1 MIAGKI
7 YICTEVS
14 TTYCC
19 KKFGIYILFSCIVG
33 QESTTDCSNSR
44 RYWKSIGREIEP
56 IASSFFPTR
65 IAANAAIF
73 ATSRK
78 QWQRC
83 CCSSY
88 WGWWGW
94 NWGPRFQP
102 CTIAS
107 SNAAT
112 ANLLIASSSKWLFK
126 VIYPK
131 YLRTQMNL
139 VLCLFLSRLE
149 HRGSTEKK
157 SILASKHTF

>member
-1 MIAGKI
+1 M
-7 YICTEVS
+7 ES
-14 TTYCC
+14 
-19 KKFGIYILFSCIVG
+19 KFFFYSCILG

-88 WGWWGW
+88 WGWWACW
-94 NWGPRFQP
+94 NWGSRFQP

-112 ANLLIASSSKWLFK
+112 ANLLIASSSKWLLK

-131 YLRTQMNL
+131 YYKTQMNFPFSKSSHKGTTETIL
-139 VLCLFLSRLE
+139 SLF
-149 HRGSTEKK
+149 G
-157 SILASKHTF
+157 ASKHTF

>member
-1 MIAGKI
+1 M
-7 YICTEVS
+7 ES
-14 TTYCC
+14 
-19 KKFGIYILFSCIVG
+19 KFFFSCILG

-88 WGWWGW
+88 WGHWAW
-94 NWGPRFQP
+94 NWGSRFQP

-112 ANLLIASSSKWLFK
+112 ANLLIASSSKWLLKLYIPSTIKTWLIFWLTK
-126 VIYPK
+126 WS
-131 YLRTQMNL
+131 L
-139 VLCLFLSRLE
+139 VCCKMISHRINDLSIRFFGLKM
-149 HRGSTEKK
+149 HS
-157 SILASKHTF
+157 

>member
-1 MIAGKI
+1 MESKL
-7 YICTEVS
+7 
-14 TTYCC
+14 
-19 KKFGIYILFSCIVG
+19 FFSCILG

-88 WGWWGW
+88 WGHWAW
-94 NWGPRFQP
+94 NWGSRFQP

-112 ANLLIASSSKWLFK
+112 ANLLIASSSKWLLKLYIPSSIKTWLIQLSHMLPPNIRGAYFES
-126 VIYPK
+126 
-131 YLRTQMNL
+131 L
-139 VLCLFLSRLE
+139 VSDQLFSVV
-149 HRGSTEKK
+149 
-157 SILASKHTF
+157 LAAYK

>member
-1 MIAGKI
+1 M
-7 YICTEVS
+7 ES
-14 TTYCC
+14 
-19 KKFGIYILFSCIVG
+19 KFTPFFSCILG

-83 CCSSY
+83 CCSSH
-88 WGWWGW
+88 WGWWACW
-94 NWGPRFQP
+94 NWGSRFQP

-131 YLRTQMNL
+131 YLRTQIDFVFFCFFEQIGPSSAVQRKM
-139 VLCLFLSRLE
+139 
-149 HRGSTEKK
+149 
-157 SILASKHTF
+157 SILASRHTF

>member
-1 MIAGKI
+1 MCTIRKLCIIKQQIFLINLIAGNFNKYRI
-7 YICTEVS
+7 VS
-14 TTYCC
+14 
-19 KKFGIYILFSCIVG
+19 FSCENLNYFIFLSCTLG

-56 IASSFFPTR
+56 IASSLFPTR

-88 WGWWGW
+88 WGWWAW
-94 NWGPRFQP
+94 NWGSRFQP

-112 ANLLIASSSKWLFK
+112 ANLLIASSSKWLF
-126 VIYPK
+126 
-131 YLRTQMNL
+131 
-139 VLCLFLSRLE
+139 
-149 HRGSTEKK
+149 
-157 SILASKHTF
+157 